1 MMASTLTPELHTC
14 LYFTYLS
21 FTQTIVGMED
31 VNRMNEIK
39 HLAVTKEAL
48 VSKENIGD
56 DGIGDEDWNVISAQ
70 RLESHFSFHNYF
82 FNFLN
87 FSVSRETRRTFII

>member
-1 MMASTLTPELHTC
+1 MMALTLTPEPHTC

-70 RLESHFSFHNYF
+70 RLESHFSFLISQL
-82 FNFLN
+82 FL
-87 FSVSRETRRTFII
+87 